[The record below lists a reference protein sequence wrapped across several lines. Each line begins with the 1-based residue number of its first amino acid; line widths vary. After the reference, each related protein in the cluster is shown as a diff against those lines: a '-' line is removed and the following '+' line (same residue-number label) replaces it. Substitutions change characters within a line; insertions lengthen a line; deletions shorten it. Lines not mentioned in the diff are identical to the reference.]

1 MQVNGI
7 ALVALESRVA
17 GESLHYSRCFDK
29 YKVGRGS
36 RSPTMEQE
44 SVRSGLGCK
53 AILPVLLGGRPS
65 RKQDMPCMYSADR
78 QTRAK
83 GRPMTTRMVEGT
95 IHPYIYIYIYI
106 CTHVHTVYMA
116 MYAVFMD
123 MYTVN
128 GHTKHATVY
137 MARYIV

>member
-29 YKVGRGS
+29 YKVGTGS

-53 AILPVLLGGRPS
+53 AILPVLLGGRPPG
-65 RKQDMPCMYSADR
+65 KQDMPCMYSADR

-83 GRPMTTRMVEGT
+83 GRPMTAQMVEGN
-95 IHPYIYIYIYI
+95 IHPY
-106 CTHVHTVYMA
+106 A
-116 MYAVFMD
+116 YAVDYLMW
-123 MYTVN
+123 
-128 GHTKHATVY
+128 
-137 MARYIV
+137 

>member
-53 AILPVLLGGRPS
+53 AILPVLLGGRPPG
-65 RKQDMPCMYSADR
+65 KQDMPCMYSADR

-95 IHPYIYIYIYI
+95 IHPYMYTYIYIYIYI
-106 CTHVHTVYMA
+106 YMA
-116 MYAVFMD
+116 VS
-123 MYTVN
+123 VLL
-128 GHTKHATVY
+128 
-137 MARYIV
+137 

>member
-1 MQVNGI
+1 MQVNGS

-53 AILPVLLGGRPS
+53 AILPVLLGGRPPG
-65 RKQDMPCMYSADR
+65 KQDMPCMYSADR
-78 QTRAK
+78 LTRAL
-83 GRPMTTRMVEGT
+83 GRSMATRLAEGT
-95 IHPYIYIYIYI
+95 IHPCVCICILMHINAYI
-106 CTHVHTVYMA
+106 C
-116 MYAVFMD
+116 
-123 MYTVN
+123 
-128 GHTKHATVY
+128 
-137 MARYIV
+137 I